1 MTEIKEK
8 KCLVKKVITG
18 ARGQMKRVFPILQKY
33 KKGIVGI
40 VGILVFIL
48 LCAYCVN
55 GRSSVGFVDV
65 LQVREKASVYQG
77 ILANQQKYEEEW
89 RNRFNAEKELL
100 VKEDKAL
107 ADKRSKTKV
116 STFKKKVDS
125 FQKKVITFQQKYQM
139 QYTQIMMATQVAVQ
153 QADQL
158 ALETMQQ
165 LGQEKGVDIIV
176 PKQSVLYAAD
186 RVDLTEDFIR
196 VFDGKKFAVQYPD
209 PKTMPV
215 SEQK

>member
-8 KCLVKKVITG
+8 KCLVKKVIAG

-125 FQKKVITFQQKYQM
+125 FQKKSDCLSTKISDAIHTNYDGDASGC
-139 QYTQIMMATQVAVQ
+139 AT
-153 QADQL
+153 
-158 ALETMQQ
+158 
-165 LGQEKGVDIIV
+165 GRSIGVRNNATIGTRKRGGYNCAKAIGFICGR
-176 PKQSVLYAAD
+176 SGGFNGRFYS
-186 RVDLTEDFIR
+186 RV
-196 VFDGKKFAVQYPD
+196 
-209 PKTMPV
+209 
-215 SEQK
+215 